1 LVRNSNGEWVL
12 IRGHKNKLQG
22 FIRLQQINKIDNN
35 QMAIVA
41 IDTPICTVSTKQEA
55 ETANKYFQLVEEVQ
69 SKLQAIVK
77 DVNVE
82 NKPAATETVNP
93 LLEQ

>member
-1 LVRNSNGEWVL
+1 M
-12 IRGHKNKLQG
+12 
-22 FIRLQQINKIDNN
+22 QQINKIDNN